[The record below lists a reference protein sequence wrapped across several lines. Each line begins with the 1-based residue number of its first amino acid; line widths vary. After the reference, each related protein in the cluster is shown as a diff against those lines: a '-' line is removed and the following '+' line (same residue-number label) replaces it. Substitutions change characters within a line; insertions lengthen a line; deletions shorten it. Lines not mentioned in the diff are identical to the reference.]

1 MDWHVL
7 LEKSLDKGEVR
18 ELHLYQIPLLKTCDN
33 WGAVKELGKVDFKG
47 KHARYAGGLVKYT
60 SKIYFI
66 PETRL
71 QALAP
76 YRKWNFKTKYK
87 VLTEAELKKKKR

>member
-47 KHARYAGGLVKYT
+47 KHARYAGGLVKY
-60 SKIYFI
+60 
-66 PETRL
+66 R
-71 QALAP
+71 
-76 YRKWNFKTKYK
+76 NFKTKYK
-87 VLTEAELKKKKR
+87 VRTEDELKKKRR